1 MSSNTAEPL
10 TKNVGTGNI
19 TFSISDH
26 LPPCLVFFL
35 IIIPTGEMMKHM
47 TGADLMRTHFQKI
60 LILKIGILSWK
71 LRKMMLI
78 YILTIIYLK

>member
-1 MSSNTAEPL
+1 
-10 TKNVGTGNI
+10 
-19 TFSISDH
+19 
-26 LPPCLVFFL
+26 
-35 IIIPTGEMMKHM
+35 MKYM